1 MENNKIF
8 LILEKYNIIPMEADL
23 IPDATGIGDIL
34 FRLLCIKY
42 KLITKPFFFCLN
54 YFLKPYYSSDP
65 IPHLEFRINLINE
78 ILDSNEISKDKV
90 IYFFTNSKDYATNQ
104 FLNNSKNYDTNQ
116 FLNNSNNY
124 VINLYLPYKAVFNY
138 SLNLKIDNDYE
149 EDDYI
154 IFHTKCRHTNQM
166 NYLLLKK
173 NIKLFCEIFK
183 SKYKIIIMGERVFPI
198 TEEVIV
204 HGITTVYDEF
214 LGLKNNNNVI
224 DLTCE
229 NIYNNLNY
237 EMYKN
242 DIKII
247 KKAKYNICFGIGGQ
261 FCSSLVFGKSTILYC
276 MNNIFNLNKY
286 FFEKNDNYQTENIN
300 YFFNF
305 IENKC
310 GIKNQVCYD
319 LKNNNLKNNNLKN
332 NNLKN
337 NNLKNNNLKNKK
349 PRLLL
354 TFN

>member
-90 IYFFTNSKDYATNQ
+90 IYFFTNSKDYVVNQ
-104 FLNNSKNYDTNQ
+104 
-116 FLNNSNNY
+116 
-124 VINLYLPYKAVFNY
+124 YLPYKEVFNY

-166 NYLLLKK
+166 NYLIFKK

-337 NNLKNNNLKNKK
+337 KK